1 MAEQMEFSEFCSRL
15 IERTDI
21 VKLIS
26 RYAPLRR
33 MGNGYK
39 ACCPFHNEKTPSFS
53 VDPVKQLYHCFGCGK
68 GGNAITFVSDIES
81 IDRIDAIRMLAD
93 EANME
98 LPRLTGSRAPGLTK
112 QQRSRYYDLMRDA
125 ARHYHDNLKLPVAER
140 AREYIKKRELPD
152 NIVTRFGLGYSVG
165 FDEMINYLKSKGY
178 TATEMKAVGIA
189 DQRGDKYYDVFHGR
203 LMFPIISNFGQVVAF
218 GGRVL
223 EKSDYAKYRNSAQ
236 TEIFDKS
243 RTVYALNLLKKKR
256 TSGPIDYV
264 VMCEG
269 YMDVIA
275 LHKAGF
281 DTAVASMGTA
291 LTSQQA
297 KQIKNY
303 SDKVIIS
310 YDGDGAGQKATM
322 RGLDI
327 LRECGLT
334 VKVASLPDG
343 LDPDDIINRFGADAY
358 KKLLDEALPLTEYKI
373 RALRSKYDLSDRD
386 EKTKYTAEAVR
397 VIRRL
402 DSPVEIDEYLGVLS
416 KETGYDMSVLR
427 RQAET
432 TAAVENTASEIQKTQ
447 NRKDTETTETDVTET
462 DKTENYLLAAL
473 VAGKDYVDPA
483 DYGEIFPDGFGKM
496 VTESV
501 TDSRLKGLKDV
512 SAMLYS
518 DLPESM
524 QSKIP
529 PIIDFDFKRLD
540 SREVYGA
547 CVLKLKCDRLER
559 ESNELAQKY
568 DESKDITFLTRSNE
582 LKRKLRKLRGQGGI
596 K

>member
-1 MAEQMEFSEFCSRL
+1 MAEQMEFSEFCGRL

-26 RYAPLRR
+26 RYTPLRR
-33 MGNGYK
+33 MGSGYK

-68 GGNAITFVSDIES
+68 GGNAITFVSEIEN

-98 LPRLTGSRAPGLTK
+98 LPQLTGRRAPGLSK

-165 FDEMINYLKSKGY
+165 FDEMINFLKSKGY
-178 TATEMKAVGIA
+178 TAAEMKAVGLA
-189 DQRGDKYYDVFHGR
+189 DQRADKYYDVFHGR
-203 LMFPIISNFGQVVAF
+203 LIFPIISNFGQVVAF

-256 TSGPIDYV
+256 RAGPIDYV

-327 LRECGLT
+327 LRDCGLT
-334 VKVASLPDG
+334 VKVASMPDG
-343 LDPDDIINRFGADAY
+343 LDPDEIINRRGADAY
-358 KKLLDEALPLTEYKI
+358 RKLLEDALPLTEYK
-373 RALRSKYDLSDRD
+373 LRSLKAKYNLSDRD

-397 VIRRL
+397 IIRML

-432 TAAVENTASEIQKTQ
+432 NAPPAPEA
-447 NRKDTETTETDVTET
+447 
-462 DKTENYLLAAL
+462 DKTEAQATAEEQTEADKTETYLLAAL

-483 DYGEIFPDGFGKM
+483 DYDEIFPDGFGKL

-518 DLPESM
+518 DLPENM

-529 PIIDFDFKRLD
+529 PIIDYEFKRLD

-568 DESKDITFLTRSNE
+568 DESKDITLLTRSNE
-582 LKRKLRKLRGQGGI
+582 LKRRLRKLRGQGG
-596 K
+596 KNER